1 MKRFSPTLNDLSGR
15 RFGHLVVIGRSEKRG
30 NRGARTVP
38 LWECICDCGN
48 ITYKATD
55 ALTNSDISMCN
66 ECAGKYASQKMR
78 ENAGFVEGTQI
89 SKLKYNS
96 NLSTNSSGVRG
107 VYYDRRSGKW
117 RARLRFKGKL
127 MDFGSYFSIDDAIK
141 ARKKAEESF
150 FMEFLEIHKTK

>member
-1 MKRFSPTLNDLSGR
+1 MKRSSPTLNDLSGR

-55 ALTNSDISMCN
+55 TLTNSDISMCN

>member
-1 MKRFSPTLNDLSGR
+1 
-15 RFGHLVVIGRSEKRG
+15 
-30 NRGARTVP
+30 
-38 LWECICDCGN
+38 
-48 ITYKATD
+48 
-55 ALTNSDISMCN
+55 
-66 ECAGKYASQKMR
+66 MR